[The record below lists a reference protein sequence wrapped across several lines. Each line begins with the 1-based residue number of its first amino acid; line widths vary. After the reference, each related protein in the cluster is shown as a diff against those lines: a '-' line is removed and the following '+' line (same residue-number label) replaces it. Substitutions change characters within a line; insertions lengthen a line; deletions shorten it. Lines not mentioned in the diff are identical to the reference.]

1 MRWFHEG
8 IDRLYISLIH
18 RLVPPLFRHGSISL
32 PLREHLAAVGLQVP
46 PLFADRRY
54 RLTARSMAGDVETGF
69 RLRLGSRAALPVV
82 IFHHG
87 LGEIPHDHTFRG
99 IFPRRIPVEAHLVA
113 VQAPFHRSHIECCR
127 GLATLSQFLAMCA
140 VSVTLMEAVRLRF
153 LALGAQG
160 CLVAGI
166 SFGGFLTLLHHLT
179 YGTASRYA
187 PLLAGPDLAH
197 TLLSTPCRSFLTRRA
212 RAEPADLPVRLD
224 FRRAF
229 RISDTQRIFPLLA
242 RHDLWMPFAHH
253 QAAYAACGVPVTT
266 IDRGHMTGSWAFAKY
281 RSHLLALL
289 SALNRDEVVG
299 KTAQ

>member
-8 IDRLYISLIH
+8 IDRLYVALMCHII
-18 RLVPPLFRHGSISL
+18 PPLFRGASTSPALH
-32 PLREHLAAVGLQVP
+32 EHLAAVQLQIP
-46 PLFADRRY
+46 PLAADGRHK
-54 RLTARSMAGDVETGF
+54 LTVRTMVGDVTAGF
-69 RLRLGSRAALPVV
+69 RLRLGSREALPVV

-99 IFPRRIPVEAHLVA
+99 IFPRRIPIEAHLVA
-113 VQAPFHRSHIECCR
+113 VRAPFHRSHIECCR
-127 GLATLSQFLAMCA
+127 GLATLSRFLAMCA

-179 YGTASRYA
+179 YGTASLYA

-197 TLLSTPCRSFLTRRA
+197 TLLSTPCRSFLTRRV
-212 RAEPADLPVRLD
+212 RAEPADLPIRLD
-224 FRRAF
+224 FRQAF
-229 RISDTQRIFPLLA
+229 RVSDAQHVFPLLA

-253 QAAYAACGVPVTT
+253 HAEYAACGVPVTT

-281 RSHLLALL
+281 RAHLLALL
-289 SALNRDEVVG
+289 SALDRNEAVG
-299 KTAQ
+299 RTAQ

>member
-1 MRWFHEG
+1 MHWFHEG
-8 IDRLYISLIH
+8 IDRLYVALLRHLI
-18 RLVPPLFRHGSISL
+18 PPLFRRESTS
-32 PLREHLAAVGLQVP
+32 PVLREHLAAVQLQIP
-46 PLFADRRY
+46 PLAADGRHK
-54 RLTARSMAGDVETGF
+54 LTVRTMVGDVAAGF

-87 LGEIPHDHTFRG
+87 LGEIPYDHTFRG

-113 VQAPFHRSHIECCR
+113 VRAPFHRSHIECCR

-140 VSVTLMEAVRLRF
+140 VSVTLMEAVRVGF
-153 LALGAQG
+153 LARGAQG
-160 CLVAGI
+160 CLMAGI

-187 PLLAGPDLAH
+187 PLLAGPDLAY
-197 TLLSTPCRSFLTRRA
+197 TLLSTPCRGLLTPRTRT
-212 RAEPADLPVRLD
+212 EPADLPFRLD
-224 FRRAF
+224 FREAF

-253 QAAYAACGVPVTT
+253 QAEYAACGVPVTT

-281 RSHLLALL
+281 RAHLLALL
-289 SALNRDEVVG
+289 SALDRDEAVG
-299 KTAQ
+299 RAAQ